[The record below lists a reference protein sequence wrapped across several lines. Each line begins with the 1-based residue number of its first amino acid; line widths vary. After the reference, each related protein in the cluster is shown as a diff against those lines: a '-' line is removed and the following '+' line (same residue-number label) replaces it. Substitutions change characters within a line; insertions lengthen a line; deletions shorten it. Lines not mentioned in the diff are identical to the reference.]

1 MSDDAPKIS
10 YEERHDPGFLER
22 LLLDRK
28 PGVLNAVFF
37 LCAVTAIAL
46 AVFHLYV
53 AAFGTPEGRS
63 FRSVHLT
70 AMLVLAIFMN
80 PLFRASSWQP
90 ISVPGDPRNGL
101 RWLGFSIDLALV
113 ALVLFVEVWTL
124 YDIDAFHMRY
134 GEKELPDIIVG
145 GMFIVLV
152 LEATRRAVGWAMVI
166 ITGFFI
172 SHALYANYF
181 FGFFYGPPVWYLR
194 HTAARLCHL
203 YCLVHHLRRV
213 VDPLRRGEVLH
224 RSGRLAHWPPDRR
237 AGEGVRGGER
247 FHGYGIWLGRRQRR
261 YHGFV
266 HDSAHAQ
273 HRLPPEVRRG
283 GRGLRVVRR
292 PDHAADHGR
301 RGVHHG

>member
-10 YEERHDPGFLER
+10 YEERHEPGFLER
-22 LLLDRK
+22 LLLDRR
-28 PGVLNAVFF
+28 PSVLNAVFF
-37 LCAVTAIAL
+37 LCAVTAIAI

-80 PLFRASSWQP
+80 PLFRDSGWQP
-90 ISVPGDPRNGL
+90 VSVPGDRRNGL

-113 ALVLFVEVWTL
+113 LMVLFVEVWTL

-145 GMFIVLV
+145 GIFIVLV

-172 SHALYANYF
+172 CHALYANYF
-181 FGFFYGPPVWYLR
+181 FGFFYGPPVRFQKFIDTLFMSSDGIFGIPLHVCATVTGSVGRRRRPRW
-194 HTAARLCHL
+194 
-203 YCLVHHLRRV
+203 RV
-213 VDPLRRGEVLH
+213 VSWERYRARPSPTSSPRVRSRFRSCATSATARDSLRQSRPARRPAV
-224 RSGRLAHWPPDRR
+224 RS
-237 AGEGVRGGER
+237 
-247 FHGYGIWLGRRQRR
+247 RRQSWAPRR
-261 YHGFV
+261 
-266 HDSAHAQ
+266 SSW
-273 HRLPPEVRRG
+273 LSSW
-283 GRGLRVVRR
+283 R
-292 PDHAADHGR
+292 PDISTS
-301 RGVHHG
+301 